1 MFHSF
6 TKTISHIV
14 LPEKFTFPFCYT
26 PHPLCIEAAN
36 ELQEYIKSQI
46 LWAEELNRGK
56 MFGVLVVRTD
66 TGEIGYLAS
75 FSGTLAGSYNH
86 PYFVPPIY
94 DLLQPDGFFR
104 IEEENISTINAK
116 IEQIRDDVYY
126 RECKDLLEKEK
137 AYSFQLLN
145 DAKVSLIE
153 AKKTREIRRSVHPE
167 ETELREMIRESQFQK
182 AEYKRLER
190 YWKKRIS
197 DLHERV
203 DAYEKEIE
211 RFKVER
217 KRRSAA
223 LQKELFAQF
232 KILNVRGEIK
242 DLCTIFEEEVHKIP
256 PAGAGECAAPKL
268 LQYAYLN
275 HLEPVAMAEFWW
287 GDSPKT
293 EIRRHGYF
301 YPSCKGKCGPILKYM
316 LQGLNVEPNPLSDA
330 CGVETELEIVY
341 EDEYLLVINKPEGLL
356 SVPGKN
362 NADSVFRRMRERY
375 PDATGPMIVHR
386 LDMSTSG
393 LLLIAK
399 SKEVHQ
405 NLQAQFKRR
414 TVKKRYIA
422 LLDGV
427 ILNDEGEINLPIC
440 LNPDDRPRQMVS
452 WKYGK
457 PAMTQYKVLERL
469 QTRTRV
475 TFYPI
480 TGRTH
485 QLRVHA
491 AHPQGLNCPI
501 VGDRLYGRESDRLY
515 LHAEYLEFEHPISS
529 EIIRVEK
536 SPSF

>member
-46 LWAEELNRGK
+46 LWVEELNQGK

-104 IEEENISTINAK
+104 IEEENISTINAR
-116 IEQIRDDVYY
+116 IEQIQADVYY

-167 ETELREMIRESQFQK
+167 EAELREMIRESQFQK

-203 DAYEKEIE
+203 DVYEKKIE
-211 RFKVER
+211 RLKVER

-223 LQKELFAQF
+223 LQKELFAQL
-232 KILNVRGEIK
+232 KILNARREIK

-316 LQGLNVEPNPLSDA
+316 LQGLNVEPNPLSNT
-330 CGVETELEIVY
+330 CEVETELEIVY

-362 NADSVFRRMRERY
+362 NADSVFRQMREMY
-375 PDATGPMIVHR
+375 PAATGPMIVHR

-422 LLDGV
+422 LLDGA

-475 TFYPI
+475 AFCPI

-515 LHAEYLEFEHPISS
+515 LHAEYLEFEHPIFS

-536 SPSF
+536 SSSF

>member
-1 MFHSF
+1 M
-6 TKTISHIV
+6 
-14 LPEKFTFPFCYT
+14 
-26 PHPLCIEAAN
+26 
-36 ELQEYIKSQI
+36 
-46 LWAEELNRGK
+46 
-56 MFGVLVVRTD
+56 
-66 TGEIGYLAS
+66 
-75 FSGTLAGSYNH
+75 
-86 PYFVPPIY
+86 
-94 DLLQPDGFFR
+94 
-104 IEEENISTINAK
+104 
-116 IEQIRDDVYY
+116 
-126 RECKDLLEKEK
+126 
-137 AYSFQLLN
+137 
-145 DAKVSLIE
+145 
-153 AKKTREIRRSVHPE
+153 
-167 ETELREMIRESQFQK
+167 
-182 AEYKRLER
+182 
-190 YWKKRIS
+190 
-197 DLHERV
+197 
-203 DAYEKEIE
+203 
-211 RFKVER
+211 
-217 KRRSAA
+217 
-223 LQKELFAQF
+223 
-232 KILNVRGEIK
+232 
-242 DLCTIFEEEVHKIP
+242 CTIFEEEVHKIP

-440 LNPDDRPRQMVS
+440 LNADNRPRQMVS